1 MVSKSL
7 KSLLVRA
14 GRLSQ
19 LGLSTF
25 VGALVAICVPLLAY
39 LLGAILTC
47 LIEAQ
52 LGSQAISHRLRL
64 SVWLPDIHW
73 RLLLLPSRCPHPVYW
88 PFVWFVRY
96 SKPSCMECFHL

>member
-73 RLLLLPSRCPHPVYW
+73 RLLLPKYNHQMLN
-88 PFVWFVRY
+88 
-96 SKPSCMECFHL
+96 L